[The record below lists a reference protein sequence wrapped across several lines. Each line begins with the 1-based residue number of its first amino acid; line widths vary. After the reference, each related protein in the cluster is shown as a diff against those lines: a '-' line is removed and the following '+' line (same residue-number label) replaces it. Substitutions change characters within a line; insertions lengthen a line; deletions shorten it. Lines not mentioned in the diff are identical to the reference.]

1 MEGGPLPTGPLRT
14 EEDLEAGKPYRTK
27 KKKKKKVIHPSVPQ
41 TSQKRLRWG
50 KVRWEAVRMAKHRRI
65 SPAEVVELDQNPRPL
80 MRTWVTH
87 PTIPGLSSF
96 FHKMGI
102 MPTSQSC

>member
-41 TSQKRLRWG
+41 TSQKRLR
-50 KVRWEAVRMAKHRRI
+50 
-65 SPAEVVELDQNPRPL
+65 
-80 MRTWVTH
+80 
-87 PTIPGLSSF
+87 
-96 FHKMGI
+96 
-102 MPTSQSC
+102 